1 MTERSPR
8 APGLGRLCTT
18 VVRTTRTSSMSGQHS
33 HSPHESGRSQRLAC
47 GARWYSRQYRRACSA
62 LPGHRRVT
70 SRRASTVRP
79 RGDKPGS
86 SETRPGPVLC
96 CACRARI
103 SAWTSVRDLRGIVPG
118 GAQHAV
124 SQACGGSDGKSF
136 RIGRAGLIP
145 PLTSTRASGRPS
157 LCVSFMRWAK
167 PARFAAMRRGSAA
180 RSC

>member
-1 MTERSPR
+1 
-8 APGLGRLCTT
+8 
-18 VVRTTRTSSMSGQHS
+18 MSGQHS

-118 GAQHAV
+118 GAQRAV
-124 SQACGGSDGKSF
+124 SLACGGSDGKSF
-136 RIGRAGLIP
+136 RIGWAGPHTALDINKSVRAAGALCARRWT
-145 PLTSTRASGRPS
+145 TSG
-157 LCVSFMRWAK
+157 C
-167 PARFAAMRRGSAA
+167 FAGMRRGSAA
-180 RSC
+180 RP